1 MLNITMEQLLQA
13 GVHFGHQ
20 KSRWNP
26 KMKPFLFGIRNG
38 IHIIDLRKTVE
49 YLKES
54 YEVMRNYAAKGA
66 VILFVGTKKQIK
78 DIIAEEARRAGVFW
92 MSERWL
98 GGTLTN
104 FRTIRESVQKLRQI
118 EKMFEDGTAEQL
130 TKKERLILQKRRE
143 KLNTVLQGI
152 REMERLPDIVYIV
165 DTVTEK
171 TAVAEARKLGI
182 PVMGLID
189 SNADPDLVDYPI
201 PGNDD
206 AIKSVRIITA
216 AIADAILEGKSGA
229 HFGTAF
235 AEPKDIEKSGEV
247 IEQSG
252 DVEQVAESEKT
263 AEPTESEQEE
273 SAEQPTESE
282 STEEEAKSED
292 ESTGQGQ

>member
-38 IHIIDLRKTVE
+38 IHIIDLRKTLE
-49 YLKES
+49 CLKEA
-54 YEVMRNYAAKGA
+54 YEVMRNYAAKDA

-78 DIIAEEARRAGVFW
+78 DIIAEEAKRAGVFW

-182 PVMGLID
+182 PVMALID

-206 AIKSVRIITA
+206 AIKSVKLITA
-216 AIADAILEGKSGA
+216 AIADAILEGKSGM

-235 AEPKDIEKSGEV
+235 AEPKDIEESGEV
-247 IEQSG
+247 VEQSG
-252 DVEQVAESEKT
+252 DVEQSAESEKP
-263 AEPTESEQEE
+263 AEPTESEQAE
-273 SAEQPTESE
+273 SAEQVAESE
-282 STEEEAKSED
+282 NAEEKAKSEG
-292 ESTGQGQ
+292 ESA